1 MHAAAIALMLSLL
14 TVAGAQSADLA
25 PYSAGTW
32 ERPRDY
38 SRVPSDDVWLSCRG
52 CRIGSLPWGGLR
64 PQRTARLPWGGLRPA
79 ATPALPW
86 GLRDERWGPAHQAET
101 AVLITKG

>member
-1 MHAAAIALMLSLL
+1 MHAAAIALVLSLL
-14 TVAGAQSADLA
+14 TVAGAQSAELA

-32 ERPRDY
+32 ERARDY

-64 PQRTARLPWGGLRPA
+64 PQRIARLPWDGLRQLAPA
-79 ATPALPW
+79 ALPW
-86 GLRDERWGPAHQAET
+86 GLWTGRWAPGEPAGR
-101 AVLITKG
+101 AVLVTKG